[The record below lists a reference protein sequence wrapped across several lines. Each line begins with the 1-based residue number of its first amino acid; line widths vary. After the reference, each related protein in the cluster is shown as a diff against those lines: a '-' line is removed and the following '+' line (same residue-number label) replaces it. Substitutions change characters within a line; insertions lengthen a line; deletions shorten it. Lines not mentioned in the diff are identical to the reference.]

1 MFSYPH
7 KSKTALAINKGRF
20 LVPLLFKA
28 ITISVYS
35 LNHIDTSASRSSGM
49 GIIISISGVKQL
61 GFTQI
66 VLFSITA
73 SNFYAILPLD
83 WH

>member
-35 LNHIDTSASRSSGM
+35 LNHIGAVDKVVSE
-49 GIIISISGVKQL
+49 KQ
-61 GFTQI
+61 Q
-66 VLFSITA
+66 
-73 SNFYAILPLD
+73 
-83 WH
+83 

>member
-35 LNHIDTSASRSSGM
+35 LNHID
-49 GIIISISGVKQL
+49 I
-61 GFTQI
+61 
-66 VLFSITA
+66 
-73 SNFYAILPLD
+73 
-83 WH
+83 